1 METFLQDVKYGARM
15 LIKTPGVTAVAV
27 LTLALGIGANTA
39 IFSVIDALLLR
50 TLPVQHP
57 EQLVV
62 VGDPSRVSQQS
73 NGSPR
78 VDIFS
83 NPLYREIRNGQQV
96 FSSTFASADLRRLA
110 VTIDE
115 PGSKASTEQA
125 NGRVVTGEFFSTLGV
140 TALRGRTI
148 TPEDDAAP
156 GAHPV
161 AVISY
166 GYWKRRFALDPGVL
180 GRTLRINGY
189 PFTTIGIGPPGF
201 EGEVVGSPQ
210 DIWIPMAM
218 QAQVMSGRKW
228 LEDPASSWMQIM
240 GRLKPGV
247 TLDQAKAS
255 LNLLMKQIA
264 DGPFGQRF
272 GNDDRANLR
281 EPLPVESGSR
291 GLSALRENFKEP
303 LLLLMVIVGLVLL
316 IAAVNVANLLMARAA
331 SRQKEMAV
339 RMAIGA
345 SPLRMMRQ
353 LLTESL
359 LLAFVGG
366 AAGLLVAS
374 WGVRGL
380 VALVG
385 SSAQP
390 FATLTP
396 DTHVLG
402 FTAAVCLLTGILFG
416 LAPAL
421 RALRVNV
428 TATLKDVSRAAGS
441 QTATVSRWR
450 LSQILVAA
458 QVGLSLLVLF
468 VAGLMVRTM
477 RQLDRVDLGYDRGQL
492 LLVNADPAVYKI
504 EEVPDKG
511 QQLLDQLSRL
521 PGVVAATDSNNG
533 LFSGTES
540 GTTIAVNGF
549 VPGNDKDRVAAYDYV
564 GPNYFST
571 VGIPVLLGREVD
583 RRDTRTS
590 PRVAVV
596 NESFAHFYFK
606 DANPIG
612 HNFSLLDDG
621 KLGPPIEII
630 GVSHDARD
638 HTLRGKVDRRFYI
651 PMTQGNEFLGRV
663 NFELRVQG
671 DPAALAP
678 AVRKVFEAFD
688 PGLPVLRIMTLS
700 GLIDRSLTEQ
710 KLVARLSS
718 FFGAL
723 ALLLAAVGLYGV
735 MSYSVTGRTR
745 EIGVRMALGAQPGDV
760 RQMVLREAVLL
771 VILGVALGV
780 PAALLGSRALA
791 SMLFGLTP
799 SDPTSMAMAIGIL
812 AFVAAIA
819 AYIPARR
826 ATKVDPMVAL
836 RYE

>member
-1 METFLQDVKYGARM
+1 METFFQDVKYGARM
-15 LIKTPGVTAVAV
+15 LLKTPGVTAVAV

-62 VGDPSRVSQQS
+62 VGDPARVNQQS

-78 VDIFS
+78 VNIFS
-83 NPLYREIRNGQQV
+83 YPLYREIRNGQLV
-96 FSSTFASADLRRLA
+96 FSSMFASADLRRVA

-115 PGSKASTEQA
+115 AGSQSSTEPA
-125 NGRVVTGEFFSTLGV
+125 SGRIVTGEYFSTLGV
-140 TALRGRTI
+140 AALRGRTI
-148 TPEDDAAP
+148 TADDDSAP

-166 GYWKRRFALDPGVL
+166 GYWKRRFALDAGVL

-189 PFTTIGIGPPGF
+189 PFTIVGITPPGF
-201 EGEVVGSPQ
+201 EGEVVGAPQ
-210 DIWIPMAM
+210 DLWIPMAM
-218 QAQVMSGRKW
+218 QAQAMPGRKW

-240 GRLKPGV
+240 GRLKPGATV
-247 TLDQAKAS
+247 QQAKVS

-272 GNDDRANLR
+272 SKDDRENLR
-281 EPLPVESGSR
+281 EPLPVTAGDR
-291 GLSALRENFKEP
+291 GLSSLREDFQEP

-331 SRQKEMAV
+331 ARHKEIAV
-339 RMAIGA
+339 RVAIGA
-345 SPLRMMRQ
+345 SPLRMVRQ

-374 WGVRGL
+374 WGVHAL

-385 SSAQP
+385 SSTQP
-390 FATLTP
+390 FATLSP
-396 DTHVLG
+396 DADVLG
-402 FTAAVCLLTGILFG
+402 FTAGVCLLTGLLFG
-416 LAPAL
+416 VAPAL

-428 TATLKDVSRAAGS
+428 TATLKDVSRGASS
-441 QTATVSRWR
+441 QSATVSRWR

-477 RQLDRVDLGYDRGQL
+477 LQLDHVDLGYSREPL
-492 LLVNADPAVYKI
+492 LLVNVDPAVYKV
-504 EEVPDKG
+504 EETADKG
-511 QQLLDQLSRL
+511 QQLLDELSRL

-540 GTTIAVNGF
+540 GTTIEVNGF
-549 VPGNDKDRVAAYDYV
+549 VAGKDEDKESAYDYI
-564 GPNYFST
+564 GPGYFST
-571 VGIPVLLGREVD
+571 VGIPLLLGREVD

-612 HNFSLLDDG
+612 HNFALLDDG
-621 KLGPPIEII
+621 KLGPAIEII
-630 GVSHDARD
+630 GVSRDARD
-638 HTLRGKVDRRFYI
+638 HTLRDKVERRFYI
-651 PMTQGNEFLGRV
+651 PLTQGSEFLGRL
-663 NFELRVQG
+663 NFELRAQG
-671 DPAALAP
+671 DPAAIAP
-678 AVRKVFEAFD
+678 AVRKVFESFD
-688 PGLPVLRIMTLS
+688 PGLPVLRVMTLS
-700 GLIDRSLTEQ
+700 GLIDRSMTEQ
-710 KLVARLSS
+710 KLVAKLSS

-723 ALLLAAVGLYGV
+723 ALLLASVGLYGV

-745 EIGVRMALGAQPGDV
+745 EIGVRMALGAQSGDV
-760 RQMVLREAVLL
+760 RRMVLREAVLL
-771 VILGVALGV
+771 VALGVALGI

-799 SDPTSMAMAIGIL
+799 SDPASMATAVAIL
-812 AFVAAIA
+812 ALVAAIA